1 MADTVFVPK
10 MSFWLDQ
17 NPSEPLFG
25 KEGYGEILWRI
36 NLFKKIPLNPP
47 LLKGEDTRK
56 DSRQAG
62 MTDGLMCFKIF
73 ELIEVAN
80 V

>member
-56 DSRQAG
+56 DSR
-62 MTDGLMCFKIF
+62 
-73 ELIEVAN
+73 
-80 V
+80 

>member
-25 KEGYGEILWRI
+25 KEGYGEILWRMI
-36 NLFKKIPLNPP
+36 YSKIPLNPP
-47 LLKGEDTRK
+47 LPKGE
-56 DSRQAG
+56 A
-62 MTDGLMCFKIF
+62 
-73 ELIEVAN
+73 
-80 V
+80 